1 MARTAVSPSPAS
13 RRSTPRSNAGV
24 PPARLM
30 SPDEKIKYAAKRSA
44 GDAGSAKQPPAAAST
59 AFSIVGP
66 ADVAILALGVGVW
79 LYVMLSFGVPLLSP
93 PPAVSFVAVAAGVAP
108 SQLLLYPL
116 VWYNSKAFAKACKK
130 RKWKPVPV
138 FARLVAL
145 GKVLQQVALL
155 AWIASL
161 SGGSA
166 AALYAQVLASLQWAT
181 CPALVTMGQVLNGSV
196 YKAIGADGVYYGF
209 NQPRAVV
216 DRLPFLRRL
225 PPPPVRRRLLLAA
238 RRLRALCI
246 EGDHRGGP
254 RAARRMVGGP
264 VRAQLGHRG
273 VRRQRRRVKPSR
285 RCAREL
291 KITTRTPTR
300 PPFVPRRRRYVHICM
315 RPTDVRNTGATVHSC
330 LDERPEFSR
339 RAVGGRGRQSFLLT

>member
-1 MARTAVSPSPAS
+1 
-13 RRSTPRSNAGV
+13 
-24 PPARLM
+24 M

-66 ADVAILALGVGVW
+66 ADVAVLALGVGVW

-166 AALYAQVLASLQWAT
+166 AALYAQVLAASPLQWAAFA
-181 CPALVTMGQVLNGSV
+181 ALVTMGQVLNGSV

-209 NQPRAVV
+209 KLGAPVPWSTAF
-216 DRLPFLRRL
+216 PFSAGLRH
-225 PPPPVRRRLLLAA
+225 PQY
-238 RRLRALCI
+238 
-246 EGDHRGGP
+246 
-254 RAARRMVGGP
+254 VGGYCS
-264 VRAQLGHRG
+264 QLGVFALFASKATIAAG
-273 VRRQRRRVKPSR
+273 
-285 RCAREL
+285 L
-291 KITTRTPTR
+291 
-300 PPFVPRRRRYVHICM
+300 VPLAGWWAALYVLNSVIEAS
-315 RPTDVRNTGATVHSC
+315 DDNDA
-330 LDERPEFSR
+330 
-339 RAVGGRGRQSFLLT
+339 A